1 LEEAEMDAIAIPL
14 FAILDAGLTAV
25 ALVFVMTLVAG
36 AALGLITWGLVLEA
50 RSNREW
56 RERKLAL

>member
-1 LEEAEMDAIAIPL
+1 
-14 FAILDAGLTAV
+14 
-25 ALVFVMTLVAG
+25 VFVMTLVAG

-56 RERKLAL
+56 RERRLAL